1 MKNRI
6 SVPEV
11 SAGLGHPSSETV
23 QSLRLWKAFV
33 RLSPSQ
39 RAHVLALVEELATD
53 VAPHPD
59 GAGGIG
65 ARQGR

>member
-6 SVPEV
+6 SVPEL

-23 QSLRLWKAFV
+23 QGLRLWKAFV

-39 RAHVLALVEELATD
+39 RSQVLALIEELATD
-53 VAPHPD
+53 PAPRGD
-59 GAGGIG
+59 GVGT
-65 ARQGR
+65 R